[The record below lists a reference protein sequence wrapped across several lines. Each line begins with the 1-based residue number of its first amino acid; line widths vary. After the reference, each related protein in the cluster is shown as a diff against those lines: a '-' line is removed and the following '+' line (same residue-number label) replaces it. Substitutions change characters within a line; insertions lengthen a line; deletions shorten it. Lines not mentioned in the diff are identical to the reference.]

1 MSGKIKI
8 GVAGASGRMGQM
20 LIKSL
25 ILDDR
30 FLLAGVLENSGHD
43 WLGLDVGEMTGGKS
57 FGLSVSDDPL
67 EVFSKIQAFIDF
79 TTPSASTRYA
89 HFAAQARCV
98 HVIGTTGFSEKHFQ
112 KLSAAARHA
121 VLIRAGNM
129 SLGVNLLS
137 QLAEKVAKALD
148 EDFDVEILE
157 THHRMKVDA
166 PSGTA
171 LMLGEAVASGRGKEL
186 SKIADRGRDGITG
199 PRKRGDIGFSVA
211 RGGDVVGEHDIVFAA
226 PGERIVLRHI
236 ATDRNIFVRGALTA
250 AIWGQNQKPGEY
262 DMRDVLG
269 LD

>member
-1 MSGKIKI
+1 M
-8 GVAGASGRMGQM
+8 
-20 LIKSL
+20 
-25 ILDDR
+25 
-30 FLLAGVLENSGHD
+30 
-43 WLGLDVGEMTGGKS
+43 
-57 FGLSVSDDPL
+57 
-67 EVFSKIQAFIDF
+67 
-79 TTPSASTRYA
+79 
-89 HFAAQARCV
+89 
-98 HVIGTTGFSEKHFQ
+98 
-112 KLSAAARHA
+112 
-121 VLIRAGNM
+121 
-129 SLGVNLLS
+129 
-137 QLAEKVAKALD
+137 AEKVGKALD

-171 LMLGEAVASGRGKEL
+171 LMLGEAVAAGRGKQL

-199 PRKRGDIGFSVA
+199 PSKRGDIGFSVV

-250 AIWGQNQKPGEY
+250 AIWGQNLKPGEY

>member
-98 HVIGTTGFSEKHFQ
+98 HVIGTTGFSEKHF
-112 KLSAAARHA
+112 
-121 VLIRAGNM
+121 
-129 SLGVNLLS
+129 
-137 QLAEKVAKALD
+137 
-148 EDFDVEILE
+148 
-157 THHRMKVDA
+157 
-166 PSGTA
+166 
-171 LMLGEAVASGRGKEL
+171 
-186 SKIADRGRDGITG
+186 KI
-199 PRKRGDIGFSVA
+199 
-211 RGGDVVGEHDIVFAA
+211 
-226 PGERIVLRHI
+226 ERCR
-236 ATDRNIFVRGALTA
+236 
-250 AIWGQNQKPGEY
+250 
-262 DMRDVLG
+262 
-269 LD
+269 

>member
-250 AIWGQNQKPGEY
+250 VSYTHLTLPTKA
-262 DMRDVLG
+262 
-269 LD
+269 